1 MTEKIEKRF
10 LVVED
15 HDGARRMV
23 SRVLRSE
30 TSEVLEA
37 VDGAEALAA
46 LHADPNFDLLVT
58 DVDMP
63 KMSGFELIEA
73 LDSTG
78 FRGAV
83 VVMTGMLDADRLA
96 KLEALVLSGQLQGFL
111 AKPFSPQKLREA
123 VTRALGFIADRD
135 RIDARRAADYGD

>member
-1 MTEKIEKRF
+1 MTERKKRF
-10 LVVED
+10 LVAED
-15 HDGARRMV
+15 DDGARRMV

-46 LHADPNFDLLVT
+46 LHADHDFDLLVT

-63 KMSGFELIEA
+63 QMSGLELIEA

-83 VVMTGMLDADRLA
+83 IVMTGRLDVDRIA
-96 KLEALVLSGQLQGFL
+96 ELEGLVESGRVQGFL
-111 AKPFSPQKLREA
+111 GKPFLPSQLRAA
-123 VTRALGFIADRD
+123 VVIALGFIADRD
-135 RIDARRAADYGD
+135 RIDARRRDSDY